1 MHHQQEAQPVAPCG
15 DADVF
20 VLRVEQQ
27 ISRLHLVPRYVCA
40 ASVLRRRAATLP
52 DDVAAAAGVV
62 ERPTTKPEQSK
73 P

>member
-1 MHHQQEAQPVAPCG
+1 MHHQQAAQPVAPCG

-52 DDVAAAAGVV
+52 DDVAAAQS
-62 ERPTTKPEQSK
+62 TKPEQSK

>member
-27 ISRLHLVPRYVCA
+27 ISRLHLVPRYSTAGFGGGGMQGDSPRMRCT
-40 ASVLRRRAATLP
+40 AS
-52 DDVAAAAGVV
+52 GSH
-62 ERPTTKPEQSK
+62 KPSTAVR
-73 P
+73 